1 MIVALAIRRPGFYF
15 WLCHWP
21 AEWLKTNDFH
31 TSAKFQRASVRLSLS
46 HFPPSCPFTAP
57 DPHTFAIQSWPL
69 LCLVIPYTSYSSAAT
84 SWHASLLYLG
94 CRAPKQKGNFSP
106 TSQFYQKHLRQ
117 LSLHELKPDTSREAL
132 FLEHNS
138 WTIIS
143 GAHSVFTCI
152 HLMEMWKVKR
162 STYNYVPLFSLLPV
176 PLMWKIPQHKDNIFI
191 FHGLHRKKRLQLS
204 QGRQVFLCPH
214 DYRFIFPPSR
224 SFPYKTISVTT

>member
-1 MIVALAIRRPGFYF
+1 MVALAIRRPGFYF

-191 FHGLHRKKRLQLS
+191 FHGLHRKKKLQLS
-204 QGRQVFLCPH
+204 QGRQVCLCPH